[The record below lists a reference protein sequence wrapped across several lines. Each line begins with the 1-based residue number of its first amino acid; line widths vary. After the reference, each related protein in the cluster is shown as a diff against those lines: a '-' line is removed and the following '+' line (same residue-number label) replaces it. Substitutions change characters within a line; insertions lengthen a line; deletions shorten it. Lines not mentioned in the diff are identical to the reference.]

1 MVLVEFTPNLEKHL
15 ACPTQEVEGSS
26 VREVLQACCEQNPEL
41 RSYILDD
48 QNRIRKHIAVF
59 VDGVIITDKIQQSD
73 KVKDKSVVYVAQ
85 ALSGG

>member
-1 MVLVEFTPNLEKHL
+1 MARVEFTPNLEKHL
-15 ACPTQEVEGSS
+15 ACQTLQVEGNNVQEVLEQCCRLNSS
-26 VREVLQACCEQNPEL
+26 L

-59 VDGVIITDKIQQSD
+59 VDGTLIKDKLLQTD
-73 KVKDKSVVYVAQ
+73 KVKKQSVVFVAQ